1 MVLQLRQFLQQQ
13 RGDDVRSGGERLA
26 GFDEGGA
33 EIHQELS
40 AFAGAAASPF
50 LILQQLEDPVEGDAQ
65 QQQADGYEGLP
76 EPADQPLGMAG
87 IDTCD
92 GGGVVLEQ
100 PRGFDEIPEL
110 LRHQFIGM
118 SDTPSKRTELPL
130 RSASSQGWT
139 CSPVCCCR
147 TSL

>member
-1 MVLQLRQFLQQQ
+1 MQLGQFFQQQ
-13 RGDDVRSGGERLA
+13 RGDDVGSGGEGLA
-26 GFDEGGA
+26 GFDEGGPK
-33 EIHQELS
+33 IHQQFS
-40 AFAGAAASPF
+40 AFAGSAPGPF
-50 LILQQLEDPVEGDAQ
+50 FIFQQLEDPVEGNAQ
-65 QQQADGYEGLP
+65 KQQADGHQRLP
-76 EPADQPLGMAG
+76 EPADQSLGMAC
-87 IDTCD
+87 INTCD

-100 PRGFDEIPEL
+100 SRRFDEIPEL

>member
-1 MVLQLRQFLQQQ
+1 MQLGQFFQQQ
-13 RGDDVRSGGERLA
+13 RGDDVWSGGESLA

-33 EIHQELS
+33 EIHQQLS
-40 AFAGAAASPF
+40 AFSSSTPGPF
-50 LILQQLEDPVEGDAQ
+50 FILQQLEDPVEGDAQ
-65 QQQADGYEGLP
+65 KQQSDGNKGLP
-76 EPADQPLGMAG
+76 EPADQPLGMAC
-87 IDTCD
+87 INTSD

>member
-1 MVLQLRQFLQQQ
+1 MVLELGQFFQQQ

-26 GFDEGGA
+26 GLDEGGTK
-33 EIHQELS
+33 IHEKFS
-40 AFAGAAASPF
+40 AFASSSPGPF

-87 IDTCD
+87 INTCD

-100 PRGFDEIPEL
+100 PSGFDEIPEL

>member
-1 MVLQLRQFLQQQ
+1 MVLQLGQFLQQQ
-13 RGDDVRSGGERLA
+13 WGDDVGSGGEGLA

-33 EIHQELS
+33 KIHQQFS
-40 AFAGAAASPF
+40 AFAGSTPGPF
-50 LILQQLEDPVEGDAQ
+50 LIFQQLEDPVEGDAQ
-65 QQQADGYEGLP
+65 KQQADGNQGLP
-76 EPADQPLGMAG
+76 EPADQPLGMAC
-87 IDTCD
+87 INTCD